1 MRGARQFGWLGRIVT
16 KAGGIG
22 SRGEVSVD
30 PCACFQVELVNM
42 TVDNVS
48 TPKVRAARI
57 RELR

>member
-1 MRGARQFGWLGRIVT
+1 VT

>member
-1 MRGARQFGWLGRIVT
+1 VT
-16 KAGGIG
+16 KAGGVG
-22 SRGEVSVD
+22 SRGGVSVD
-30 PCACFQVELVNM
+30 PCVCFQVELVNM